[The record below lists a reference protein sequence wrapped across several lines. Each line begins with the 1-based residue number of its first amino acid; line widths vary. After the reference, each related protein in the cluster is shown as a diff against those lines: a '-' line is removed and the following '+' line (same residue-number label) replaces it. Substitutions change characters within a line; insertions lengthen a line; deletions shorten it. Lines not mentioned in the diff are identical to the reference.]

1 MNKRY
6 TGYLLNKKEKDD
18 VGKIPSIEQDIKYI
32 KTNTGSDGSNLS
44 IADRENLN
52 KINDI
57 DNEIKILKQNKVENT
72 YVWNMENLSE
82 EVKNTITSN
91 SSSSSG
97 NLSEEDKDK
106 INSIDSIKQD
116 VKALKSGKANI
127 NHIHDYN
134 ELTNT
139 PNLESFATITHVS
152 DEISKINL
160 QKGDR
165 GLSAYEIAKEEGYV
179 GSKQEWLASLKGEQG
194 VQGIQGVPGRDAVLS
209 PEQESSIAQVSVL
222 KDRIDDTYNK
232 EEVDRKLSDVS
243 NSINLNNYATR
254 DDLDAKADIE
264 HEHSIYALK
273 THSHDYSDL
282 INKPTIPS
290 NISQL
295 NNDSSFA
302 TETFVT
308 DKIAEAQ
315 FDNSNGEI
323 NLSGYATKDD
333 LKGKSDITHSHSY
346 NDLTNKPDIP
356 TAISQLTNDS
366 DFANKKYVDDK
377 FSAVQTIKG
386 EKGDPF
392 RYEDFTE
399 EQLLKLKGERGE
411 RGEKGLKG
419 DKGEQGVQGVQ
430 GNDGRDGANGKDV
443 EIKNNGTH
451 IQWKYTDEEEV
462 SWKNLIEINTL
473 KGDKGESFEYD
484 DFTPEQLLNLKGP
497 KGDTGARGEQ
507 GIQGPV
513 GEQGP
518 IGLTGPK
525 GERGEQGPIGPKGND
540 GRDATLTTE
549 QTENLAQIPTLKDKL
564 DNTYTKNEVDKKI
577 QDAQLN
583 GAGGDINV
591 DLSDY
596 ATKEDLKNKADTIH
610 NHNYDELINKPNI
623 PASISE
629 LTNDSGFV
637 NKQYVDDKFS
647 NIATIKGEK
656 GDTGEKGEPFRY
668 EDFTEEQLLNLKGPK
683 GDTGEKG
690 ERGEQGPIG
699 ERGLQGPQGEKGEQ
713 GKTGERGP
721 KGDTGTI
728 DTTNF
733 YNKEE
738 INSLLENLPSHD
750 SSSQNIYEHEIN
762 TEPSLKLGYNCIIAN
777 GQTLTLPEVKQN
789 VVSQVKV
796 FVDIQ
801 EKGRKVSFGNIEIF
815 WDSEPNFSKVGIYKI
830 EFERGFDSWI
840 GNCKYCVSND
850 ESRNPVYVEVASKL
864 KQNAYQGAL
873 QIIESEIE
881 EDNEIIITLNSKF
894 DWGDKVKTYFY
905 ESGKFYWLNSEK
917 VEDGMIRFKSS
928 GVGVYFV
935 ALNTAPIFDKNA
947 IKLIYSD
954 EFEGSG
960 DIDNSRWTREVHEAG
975 WTNEE
980 AQSYT
985 DRIENSYLE
994 DGKLVIKAIKETYG
1008 KGQYTSARLISKESF
1023 LYGKFDIV
1031 AKLPTGKGTWPAIWM
1046 MPSDNLY
1053 GEWPKSGEIDIM
1065 ENVGKDPEWIH
1076 GSLHSEKYNFRNGNQ
1091 VTKKVSI
1098 PTNYSEYHTYSV
1110 IWTPEYIEFLVDEVP
1125 YQKHS
1130 YDEVAEPSRW
1140 EAYPYDKPYNILL
1153 NLAIGGN
1160 WGGEI
1165 DDSIIPAYFYIDS
1178 IKVYDL
1184 NFNKFDKTVPDK
1196 VKGLKFDG
1204 SKNVLNWDYCHDNVS
1219 VKEYQISL
1227 NNGEDLITQNNY
1239 LALNSIDLI
1248 GATSASVTATDYS
1261 NNQSDS
1267 SKIQVNPSVVETM
1280 YNEAKPLVAD
1290 WNTYVDKSATANLT
1304 QGDKGIVL
1312 DILRG
1317 GSNTWDIQLMKN
1329 NIQLA
1334 SNTKYSYVI
1343 SLTSTVDRNVKL
1355 VVQNSRSYQGIHY
1368 NDIHL
1373 KANKQAKLKGE
1384 FYYEGGTMLSDL
1396 VLQVGNNEADY
1407 SNTKIYL
1414 NKFVFAKQ

>member
-57 DNEIKILKQNKVENT
+57 DNEITILKQNKVENT

-134 ELTNT
+134 ELTNI

-179 GSKQEWLASLKGEQG
+179 GSKQEWLVSLKGEQG
-194 VQGIQGVPGRDAVLS
+194 VQGIQGAPGRDAVLS

-243 NSINLNNYATR
+243 NSINLNSYATR
-254 DDLDAKADIE
+254 DDLNTKADIK

-282 INKPTIPS
+282 TNKPTIPS

-419 DKGEQGVQGVQ
+419 DKGERGEQGVQ
-430 GNDGRDGANGKDV
+430 GNDGNNGRDGANGKDV

-518 IGLTGPK
+518 IGLTGPQ
-525 GERGEQGPIGPKGND
+525 GER
-540 GRDATLTTE
+540 
-549 QTENLAQIPTLKDKL
+549 
-564 DNTYTKNEVDKKI
+564 
-577 QDAQLN
+577 
-583 GAGGDINV
+583 
-591 DLSDY
+591 
-596 ATKEDLKNKADTIH
+596 
-610 NHNYDELINKPNI
+610 
-623 PASISE
+623 
-629 LTNDSGFV
+629 
-637 NKQYVDDKFS
+637 
-647 NIATIKGEK
+647 
-656 GDTGEKGEPFRY
+656 
-668 EDFTEEQLLNLKGPK
+668 
-683 GDTGEKG
+683 
-690 ERGEQGPIG
+690 
-699 ERGLQGPQGEKGEQ
+699 GEQ

-728 DTTNF
+728 DTANF

-762 TEPSLKLGYNCIIAN
+762 TEPNLKLGYNCIIAN
-777 GQTLTLPEVKQN
+777 GQTLTFPDVKQDK
-789 VVSQVKV
+789 VSVIKV
-796 FVDIQ
+796 FVDVQ
-801 EKGRKVSFGNIEIF
+801 EKGKKVSFGDVEIF

-850 ESRNPVYVEVASKL
+850 DSRNPVYVEVASKL

-881 EDNEIIITLNSKF
+881 EDNEIVITLNSKF

-905 ESGKFYWLNSEK
+905 EGGKFYWLNSEK
-917 VEDGMIRFKSS
+917 VENGMIRFKSS

-947 IKLIYSD
+947 MKLIYSD
-954 EFEGSG
+954 EFDGSG

-994 DGKLVIKAIKETYG
+994 DGKLVIKAMKETYG
-1008 KGQYTSARLISKESF
+1008 NGQYTSARLISKESF

-1031 AKLPTGKGTWPAIWM
+1031 AKLPTGEGTWPAIWM
-1046 MPSDNLY
+1046 MPADNLY

-1065 ENVGKDPEWIH
+1065 ENVGKEPEWIH
-1076 GSLHSEKYNFRNGNQ
+1076 GSLHSEKYNFKNGNQ

-1125 YQKHS
+1125 YLKHS

-1140 EAYPYDKPYNILL
+1140 EAYPYDKHYNILL

-1184 NFNKFDKTVPDK
+1184 NFNKYDKTVPDK

-1219 VKEYQISL
+1219 VKEYQVSL
-1227 NNGEDLITQNNY
+1227 NNGENLITQNNY

-1267 SKIQVNPSVVETM
+1267 SKIQVNPSVVEAI
-1280 YNEAKPLVAD
+1280 YNETKPLTTG
-1290 WNTYVDKSATANLT
+1290 WNTYVDTSAGANLT
-1304 QGDKGIVL
+1304 QGDKGVVL

-1334 SNTKYSYVI
+1334 SNTKYSYAI
-1343 SLTSTVDRNVKL
+1343 SLSSTVDRNVKL
-1355 VVQNSRSYQGIHY
+1355 VVQNSENYQGIHY
-1368 NDIHL
+1368 NDVHL
-1373 KANKQAKLKGE
+1373 KANEQAKLKGE

-1414 NKFVFAKQ
+1414 NKFVFVKQ

>member
-57 DNEIKILKQNKVENT
+57 DNEITILKQNKVENT

-194 VQGIQGVPGRDAVLS
+194 VQGIQGAPGRDAVLS

-243 NSINLNNYATR
+243 NSINLNSYATR
-254 DDLDAKADIE
+254 DDLNTKADIK

-282 INKPTIPS
+282 TNKPTIPS

-419 DKGEQGVQGVQ
+419 DKGEQGVQGND
-430 GNDGRDGANGKDV
+430 GNNGRDGANGKDV

-497 KGDTGARGEQ
+497 KGDTGEKGEK
-507 GIQGPV
+507 

-518 IGLTGPK
+518 K
-525 GERGEQGPIGPKGND
+525 
-540 GRDATLTTE
+540 
-549 QTENLAQIPTLKDKL
+549 
-564 DNTYTKNEVDKKI
+564 
-577 QDAQLN
+577 
-583 GAGGDINV
+583 
-591 DLSDY
+591 
-596 ATKEDLKNKADTIH
+596 
-610 NHNYDELINKPNI
+610 
-623 PASISE
+623 
-629 LTNDSGFV
+629 
-637 NKQYVDDKFS
+637 
-647 NIATIKGEK
+647 
-656 GDTGEKGEPFRY
+656 
-668 EDFTEEQLLNLKGPK
+668 
-683 GDTGEKG
+683 
-690 ERGEQGPIG
+690 G
-699 ERGLQGPQGEKGEQ
+699 ERGLQGPQGERGEQ

-728 DTTNF
+728 DTANF

-762 TEPSLKLGYNCIIAN
+762 TEPNLKLGYNCIIAN
-777 GQTLTLPEVKQN
+777 GQTLTFPDVKQDK
-789 VVSQVKV
+789 VSVIKV
-796 FVDIQ
+796 FVDVQ
-801 EKGRKVSFGNIEIF
+801 EKGKKVSFGDVEIF
-815 WDSEPNFSKVGIYKI
+815 WDSEPNFNKVGIYKI

-850 ESRNPVYVEVASKL
+850 DSRNPVYVEVASKL

-881 EDNEIIITLNSKF
+881 EDNEIVITLNSKF

-905 ESGKFYWLNSEK
+905 EGGKFYWLNSEK
-917 VEDGMIRFKSS
+917 VENGMIRFKSS

-947 IKLIYSD
+947 MKLIYSD

-994 DGKLVIKAIKETYG
+994 DGKLVIKAMKETYG
-1008 KGQYTSARLISKESF
+1008 NGQYTSARLISKESF

-1031 AKLPTGKGTWPAIWM
+1031 AKLPTGEGTWPAIWM
-1046 MPSDNLY
+1046 MPADNLY

-1065 ENVGKDPEWIH
+1065 ENVGKEPEWIH
-1076 GSLHSEKYNFRNGNQ
+1076 GSLHSEKYNFKNGNQ

-1125 YQKHS
+1125 YLKHS

-1140 EAYPYDKPYNILL
+1140 EAYPYDKHYNILL

-1184 NFNKFDKTVPDK
+1184 NFNKYDKTVPDK

-1219 VKEYQISL
+1219 VKEYQVSL
-1227 NNGEDLITQNNY
+1227 NNGENLITQNNY

-1267 SKIQVNPSVVETM
+1267 SKIQVNPSVVEAI
-1280 YNEAKPLVAD
+1280 YNETKPLTTG
-1290 WNTYVDKSATANLT
+1290 WNTYVDTSAGANLT
-1304 QGDKGIVL
+1304 QGDKGVVL

-1329 NIQLA
+1329 NIQLV
-1334 SNTKYSYVI
+1334 SNTKYSYAI
-1343 SLTSTVDRNVKL
+1343 SLSSTVDRNVKL
-1355 VVQNSRSYQGIHY
+1355 VVQNSENYQGIHY
-1368 NDIHL
+1368 NDVHL
-1373 KANKQAKLKGE
+1373 KANEQAKLKGE

-1414 NKFVFAKQ
+1414 NKFVFVKQ